1 MISVLLPR
9 GNHYI
14 YLAVSLICL
23 STLLTWV
30 IWLAITPASRHS
42 LRGRLRLGL
51 TLMACLAVIG
61 SLYPYHL
68 AASWLAAQR
77 ALDRARAHR
86 DILQTGQTVA
96 GIAMPAGT
104 ILHLRK
110 IGQPGTFALAR
121 FPQPTEVDGLQV
133 RSIRR
138 HVSPARAD
146 APPRE
151 TWSVALA
158 GDQVVQGWICSHR
171 HPVDLAIE
179 KNGKPRFADCHL
191 ADGNKLDGQ
200 PLPMGTWL
208 SRSQDAPPRWLLS
221 TDGSEAA
228 TIAHFP
234 LLKADIVVDAQSRIV
249 SFNGLLAR
257 QAKLGDVTYPLG
269 TRVASALDVPGAL
282 AGDLLF
288 SPPRGRTAQYK
299 NHSDVQAGTSVLQA
313 PDGTVRLMLDNRQA
327 GVVDAA
333 TLRIGP

>member
-30 IWLAITPASRHS
+30 IWLAITPASRHW

-51 TLMACLAVIG
+51 ALMAGMAVIG
-61 SLYPYHL
+61 GIYPYHL
-68 AASWLAAQR
+68 TTSWLAAER
-77 ALDRARAHR
+77 DLDRARAHR
-86 DILQTGQTVA
+86 EILQA
-96 GIAMPAGT
+96 GRKLAGVAMPSGT
-104 ILHLRK
+104 ILHLREV
-110 IGQPGTFALAR
+110 GQPGSFEWAL
-121 FPQPTEVDGLQV
+121 FPQPVEVGGLRV

-146 APPRE
+146 APSRE

-158 GDQVVQGWICSHR
+158 DDQLVQGWICSHR
-171 HPVDLAIE
+171 HPVDLAID
-179 KNGKPRFADCHL
+179 KNGAPRFADCYL

-200 PLPMGTWL
+200 PLPIGTWL
-208 SRSQDAPPRWLLS
+208 SRPQDDPQGWLLS

-228 TIAHFP
+228 TIARFS
-234 LLKADIVVDAQSRIV
+234 LLKADVVIDAQSRIV
-249 SFNGLLAR
+249 TFEGLLAR
-257 QAKLGDVTYPLG
+257 ETTLGDVTYPIG
-269 TRVASALDVPGAL
+269 TRAATALNVPGAQ

-288 SPPRGRTAQYK
+288 SPPRGRVAKYK
-299 NHSDVQAGTSVLQA
+299 SHSDVQAGTSVLQT
-313 PDGTVRLMLDNRQA
+313 PDGAVRLMLDNRQA

-333 TLRIGP
+333 TIRVGP

>member
-30 IWLAITPASRHS
+30 IWLAITPASRRW
-42 LRGRLRLGL
+42 LRGRLRLSL
-51 TLMACLAVIG
+51 ALMAGMAVIG
-61 SLYPYHL
+61 GIYPYYL
-68 AASWLAAQR
+68 TLSWLASQR
-77 ALDRARAHR
+77 AMARAQAHR
-86 DILQTGQTVA
+86 DILQTGQKLA
-96 GIAMPAGT
+96 GVAMPAGT
-104 ILHLRK
+104 ILHLRQA
-110 IGQPGTFALAR
+110 GRPDTFTWAL

-138 HVSPARAD
+138 HMRTDAPARQ
-146 APPRE
+146 

-158 GDQVVQGWICSHR
+158 GDQLVQGWICSHR

-179 KNGKPRFADCHL
+179 KNGTRRFADCHL

-200 PLPMGTWL
+200 PLPIGTWL
-208 SRSQDAPPRWLLS
+208 SRPKDDPQGWLLS

-228 TIAHFP
+228 TIGHFP
-234 LLKADIVVDAQSRIV
+234 LLKADVVVDAQSRIV
-249 SFNGLLAR
+249 SFKGLLASET
-257 QAKLGDVTYPLG
+257 KLGDVSYPVG
-269 TRVASALDVPGAL
+269 TRVATALNVPGAQ

-288 SPPRGRTAQYK
+288 SPPRGRAAQYK
-299 NHSDVQAGTSVLQA
+299 NHSDVQAGTSVLQT
-313 PDGTVRLMLDNRQA
+313 PDGMVRLLLDNRQA

-333 TLRIGP
+333 TTRIGP